1 MNPNL
6 FKSAEF
12 YRRRYHNFAT
22 LLILPLILLIL
33 FLVIFSLIAQKEVTV
48 IAQGEVT
55 PTSII
60 ASIQSTSNN
69 TIISNHL
76 VNNQEVQKGEVLV
89 QYLETMEDS
98 QKKALETQ
106 LATLTR
112 QLAELEILQSSL
124 KQGTNLF
131 SENDEFGY
139 SNTFQ
144 QFISQSQEIEQN
156 IAKSN
161 TEVSNQATLADN
173 TIAAID
179 EQINRI
185 HQEIREYEELQQA
198 MIHRSTSLPSNN
210 PHQATLN
217 TYLQQTQQEQ
227 DESILQQYLTQID
240 QNISGLEST
249 ISNLQIQRAG
259 TGSIS
264 TYDTSLTTKIE
275 TLRSQFL
282 QTAAQQKVTIEQQ
295 MTELSAQIEQASV
308 QLDSNTITAPESGIL
323 HLNPEF
329 EGKNLIPSGSEI
341 AQIFPNIHE
350 SKEILITYYVA
361 SEYVSLLKKK
371 QTVRLNL
378 EKVGNQ
384 PITIVGKI
392 NTIAQTGTK
401 TEQGNL
407 FKITAL
413 ATLSS
418 KDSSLI
424 QYGLQGRVTSVIA
437 KKTYFDYYK
446 DKLLNLSDEPF
457 KTLQ

>member
-6 FKSAEF
+6 FKSTEF

-33 FLVIFSLIAQKEVTV
+33 FLVIFSLIAKKEVTV

-69 TIISNHL
+69 TIISNQL

-106 LATLTR
+106 LTTLTR
-112 QLAELEILQSSL
+112 QLEELEILQSSL
-124 KQGTNLF
+124 KQDTNLF

-139 SNTFQ
+139 NNTFQ

-161 TEVSNQATLADN
+161 TEVSNQAALADS
-173 TIAAID
+173 TIAAIE

-217 TYLQQTQQEQ
+217 TYLLQTQQEQ

-240 QNISGLEST
+240 QNISGLE
-249 ISNLQIQRAG
+249 
-259 TGSIS
+259 
-264 TYDTSLTTKIE
+264 
-275 TLRSQFL
+275 
-282 QTAAQQKVTIEQQ
+282 
-295 MTELSAQIEQASV
+295 
-308 QLDSNTITAPESGIL
+308 
-323 HLNPEF
+323 
-329 EGKNLIPSGSEI
+329 
-341 AQIFPNIHE
+341 
-350 SKEILITYYVA
+350 
-361 SEYVSLLKKK
+361 
-371 QTVRLNL
+371 
-378 EKVGNQ
+378 
-384 PITIVGKI
+384 
-392 NTIAQTGTK
+392 
-401 TEQGNL
+401 
-407 FKITAL
+407 
-413 ATLSS
+413 
-418 KDSSLI
+418 
-424 QYGLQGRVTSVIA
+424 
-437 KKTYFDYYK
+437 
-446 DKLLNLSDEPF
+446 
-457 KTLQ
+457 

>member
-1 MNPNL
+1 
-6 FKSAEF
+6 
-12 YRRRYHNFAT
+12 
-22 LLILPLILLIL
+22 
-33 FLVIFSLIAQKEVTV
+33 
-48 IAQGEVT
+48 
-55 PTSII
+55 
-60 ASIQSTSNN
+60 
-69 TIISNHL
+69 
-76 VNNQEVQKGEVLV
+76 
-89 QYLETMEDS
+89 
-98 QKKALETQ
+98 
-106 LATLTR
+106 
-112 QLAELEILQSSL
+112 
-124 KQGTNLF
+124 
-131 SENDEFGY
+131 
-139 SNTFQ
+139 
-144 QFISQSQEIEQN
+144 
-156 IAKSN
+156 
-161 TEVSNQATLADN
+161 
-173 TIAAID
+173 
-179 EQINRI
+179 
-185 HQEIREYEELQQA
+185 
-198 MIHRSTSLPSNN
+198 MIYRSTSLPSNN

-217 TYLQQTQQEQ
+217 TYLLQTQQEQ

-295 MTELSAQIEQASV
+295 MTDLSAQIEQASV

>member
-22 LLILPLILLIL
+22 LLIVPLTLLLL
-33 FLVIFSLIAQKEVTV
+33 FLIVFSLFATKEVTV
-48 IAQGEVT
+48 IAQGEIT

-69 TIISNHL
+69 TIIANYMT
-76 VNNQEVQKGEVLV
+76 NNQEVKKGEVLV
-89 QYLETMEDS
+89 HYLETMEDS
-98 QKKALETQ
+98 QKKALEMQ
-106 LATLTR
+106 LATLNR
-112 QLAELEILQSSL
+112 QLAELEILESSL

-131 SENDEFGY
+131 SETDEFGY
-139 SNTFQ
+139 SNTFH
-144 QFISQSQEIEQN
+144 QFISQSQEIELN
-156 IAKSN
+156 VAKSN
-161 TEVSNQATLADN
+161 TEVSNQAALADN

-179 EQINRI
+179 EQINQTY
-185 HQEIREYEELQQA
+185 QEIREYEELRQA
-198 MIHRSTSLPSNN
+198 MINRSSSLPSTN
-210 PHQATLN
+210 PQQATLN

-227 DESILQQYLTQID
+227 NESTLQQYLTQID
-240 QNISGLEST
+240 QNISRLEAS

-264 TYDTSLTTKIE
+264 TYDNSMATRIE

-295 MTELSAQIEQASV
+295 ITELSAQIEQVSV
-308 QLDSNTITAPESGIL
+308 QSDNNTIKAPETGIL

-329 EGKNLIPSGSEI
+329 EGKNLIPSGSEM

-407 FKITAL
+407 FKIAAL
-413 ATLSS
+413 ATLSV
-418 KDSSLI
+418 KESSLI

-457 KTLQ
+457 RTLQ